1 VSSLSA
7 LALPI
12 ALLLS
17 VPAAVAEEMKTA
29 VVDMRRALGETD
41 EGRKATSDIK
51 RLFEAK
57 QKQLSEREAE
67 LKRASDDLEKKRTL
81 LAAEVVRQK
90 EGELVQQAQALRQT
104 FERDQ
109 EELSRKQAQL
119 LDSLYPRLQRIVD
132 AIAST
137 EDLSLV
143 LDRSQLNVVVFARPH
158 LDITNEVIR
167 RFNAEGKRSNRR

>member
-1 VSSLSA
+1 
-7 LALPI
+7 
-12 ALLLS
+12 
-17 VPAAVAEEMKTA
+17 
-29 VVDMRRALGETD
+29 MRRALGETD

-51 RLFEAK
+51 RLFDAR

-90 EGELVQQAQALRQT
+90 DAELQQKAQALRQT
-104 FERDQ
+104 VERDQ
-109 EELSRKQAQL
+109 EELSRKQVEL
-119 LDSLYPRLQRIVD
+119 LDSFYPRLQRIVS

-137 EDLSLV
+137 ENLSLV
-143 LDRSQLNVVVFARPH
+143 LDRAQLNMVVFVRPH

-167 RFNAEGKRSNRR
+167 RFNAEGRRSDRR

>member
-1 VSSLSA
+1 MSV
-7 LALPI
+7 

-17 VPAAVAEEMKTA
+17 VPVAAAEEMKTA

-51 RLFEAK
+51 RLFDAK

-81 LAAEVVRQK
+81 LAAEAVRQK
-90 EGELVQQAQALRQT
+90 EAELQQKAEALRQT

-109 EELSRKQAQL
+109 EELSRKQAEL
-119 LDSLYPRLQRIVD
+119 LDSLYPRLQRIVS

-137 EDLSLV
+137 ENLSLV
-143 LDRSQLNVVVFARPH
+143 LDRSQLNMVVFVRPH

-167 RFNAEGKRSNRR
+167 RFNAEGRRSDRH